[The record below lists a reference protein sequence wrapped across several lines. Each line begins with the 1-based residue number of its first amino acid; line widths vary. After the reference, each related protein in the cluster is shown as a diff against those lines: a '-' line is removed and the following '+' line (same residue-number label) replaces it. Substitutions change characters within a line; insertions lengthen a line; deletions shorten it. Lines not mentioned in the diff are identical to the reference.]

1 MVTQVSERKI
11 PLIIHILLLIILV
24 YKSITLDN
32 IPELFYF
39 FVGSIISSFM
49 ALILVF
55 FKKKAS
61 LHMLGMGALT
71 VFCIASSIYFHAN
84 DMVLLTVLLICNG
97 FVASSRLYMKAHTL
111 KELIAGY
118 IIGILPQLMLLFFWL

>member
-24 YKSITLDN
+24 YKSITQDN

-39 FVGSIISSFM
+39 FVGSIISSFI

-61 LHMLGMGALT
+61 LHMLGIGALT
-71 VFCIASSIYFHAN
+71 VFCICSSIYFHAN
-84 DMVLLTVLLICNG
+84 NMVFLTFLLLCNG

-118 IIGILPQLMLLFFWL
+118 IIGILPQLILLFFWL